1 MTIGL
6 FYGSLQS
13 TDGSNFPTRGREGE
27 GGGGGDAAES
37 RHFLFFHR
45 FVLMSSPL
53 KLVNQ

>member
-13 TDGSNFPTRGREGE
+13 TDGSNFPTRGPEGE
-27 GGGGGDAAES
+27 GGGGDAAES

>member
-27 GGGGGDAAES
+27 GGGGDAAES